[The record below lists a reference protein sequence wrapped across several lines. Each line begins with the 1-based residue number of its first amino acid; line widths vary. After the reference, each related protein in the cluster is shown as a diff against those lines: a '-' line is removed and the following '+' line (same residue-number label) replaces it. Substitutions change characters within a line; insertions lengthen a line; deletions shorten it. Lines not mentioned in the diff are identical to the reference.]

1 MICLIIIATAPDKE
15 QASQEPSCSSVDP
28 DSYVDNTG
36 GSEGCTIN
44 DNPPLDSPS
53 ASEFDSACHCVCC
66 TNFEIAHQPINLE
79 KSQSQQKSFAR
90 SIQPAWYSKHPWIT
104 VCATSYKILCR
115 VCCSANKQDLITS
128 RPSNVPFV
136 EGGFSNWKKAL
147 QRFSSHEKSGMHRE
161 AVSKL
166 EAKSRANDVGS
177 MLSKQYD
184 TEKKNNR
191 AMLLKLL
198 HCIQYLA
205 RQGLSFRGHHEV
217 SASFE
222 GNLYQ
227 LRLLQSIDSP
237 QLASWLKKREYI
249 SPAIVNEIITI
260 CIHNTVLRQVLVDIR
275 AAKYFSLI
283 ADEATDVSHHEQM
296 CIAVRWVDSSYTI
309 HEVALGLV
317 QLPDTKALTLFGV
330 IKDCLLRCSLPITTC
345 IGQAYDGT
353 SNMSGVRNGV
363 QALMK
368 KEVDSCLYV
377 HCFAHSLNLCIQDV
391 VRKCDLLGNCI
402 EFILH
407 LVQLIRF
414 SPKRLNLFESFRSEI
429 SLGNDSVLPS
439 SLRPLCPTRWTV
451 RHSAIDSILKNYQA
465 LLSALQVI
473 QQGHD
478 EYAAKAR
485 GLLMQLES
493 FDIFFS
499 LKLSYLVFAAAEQFS
514 INLQAKDTTVGE
526 GLKGAN
532 LLRSYLSSLRDE
544 EKFSTFYGNVVKSSE
559 GLTDDPILPRYR
571 RAPRPLDDGAHP
583 HRFTCPKDRYRQAY
597 FEVLEQACG
606 EIENRFN
613 QSDLSVISEIESLLV
628 DAANGQDISAIPDVL
643 TKYNIDLGRLK
654 TQLLML
660 LDTISSAFTGS
671 VSVKRT
677 TNVRTIAEALNQ
689 SNIVKGMLSEVDKL
703 VQAYLTF
710 PVTSATAERSFSAL
724 RRIKTY
730 LRSSMTAQRLNN

>member
-44 DNPPLDSPS
+44 DNPPLNSPS

-66 TNFEIAHQPINLE
+66 INSAYQIREI
-79 KSQSQQKSFAR
+79 KKQQKSFAR

-115 VCCSANKQDLITS
+115 VCCSANKQGLITS

-147 QRFSSHEKSGMHRE
+147 QWFSSHEKSGMHRE

-166 EAKSRANDVGS
+166 EAKSRAIDVGS

-184 TEKKNNR
+184 AEKKNNR

-205 RQGLSFRGHHEV
+205 RQGLSFRGHHED

-227 LRLLQSIDSP
+227 LLLLQSIDSP

-260 CIHNTVLRQVLVDIR
+260 CGITVLRQLLVDTR

-330 IKDCLLRCSLPITTC
+330 IKDCLLRCS
-345 IGQAYDGT
+345 
-353 SNMSGVRNGV
+353 
-363 QALMK
+363 
-368 KEVDSCLYV
+368 
-377 HCFAHSLNLCIQDV
+377 
-391 VRKCDLLGNCI
+391 
-402 EFILH
+402 
-407 LVQLIRF
+407 
-414 SPKRLNLFESFRSEI
+414 
-429 SLGNDSVLPS
+429 
-439 SLRPLCPTRWTV
+439 
-451 RHSAIDSILKNYQA
+451 
-465 LLSALQVI
+465 
-473 QQGHD
+473 
-478 EYAAKAR
+478 
-485 GLLMQLES
+485 
-493 FDIFFS
+493 
-499 LKLSYLVFAAAEQFS
+499 
-514 INLQAKDTTVGE
+514 
-526 GLKGAN
+526 
-532 LLRSYLSSLRDE
+532 
-544 EKFSTFYGNVVKSSE
+544 
-559 GLTDDPILPRYR
+559 
-571 RAPRPLDDGAHP
+571 
-583 HRFTCPKDRYRQAY
+583 
-597 FEVLEQACG
+597 
-606 EIENRFN
+606 
-613 QSDLSVISEIESLLV
+613 
-628 DAANGQDISAIPDVL
+628 
-643 TKYNIDLGRLK
+643 
-654 TQLLML
+654 
-660 LDTISSAFTGS
+660 
-671 VSVKRT
+671 
-677 TNVRTIAEALNQ
+677 
-689 SNIVKGMLSEVDKL
+689 
-703 VQAYLTF
+703 
-710 PVTSATAERSFSAL
+710 
-724 RRIKTY
+724 
-730 LRSSMTAQRLNN
+730 